1 MFKDKEKE
9 KGNNLTEQVDHFKPP
24 IGNTSRTALEPSSL
38 FRDVSCVCFVTEA
51 WNPDVDAAWESSKT
65 MLPGGEC
72 PVLRVSNV
80 EIYIHHPY
88 LFPLGIPYHI
98 HVTTGDVRN
107 ASTNAR
113 VYVILHGGED
123 GENNSGKLW
132 LQNEKKDNFERGRTD
147 IFTVETTEM
156 LSPLHHLTIGHD
168 NSGLGAG
175 WYCEKVMSSH
185 HLCFLLLTS
194 DALAS
199 PSCLLGLHFGF
210 IFYSSGSL

>member
-9 KGNNLTEQVDHFKPP
+9 KGNNLTKQVDHFKPP

-51 WNPDVDAAWESSKT
+51 WNPHVDAAWESSKNT
-65 MLPGGEC
+65 LLGGEC
-72 PVLRVSNV
+72 PVLRVSDV
-80 EIYIHHPY
+80 EISLHHPY
-88 LFPLGIPYHI
+88 LFPIGIPYHI

-175 WYCEKVMSSH
+175 WYCEKVNCQVITHAFYYSH
-185 HLCFLLLTS
+185 DLRSPLT
-194 DALAS
+194 S
-199 PSCLLGLHFGF
+199 PSCLLGLHFG
-210 IFYSSGSL
+210 

>member
-1 MFKDKEKE
+1 M
-9 KGNNLTEQVDHFKPP
+9 
-24 IGNTSRTALEPSSL
+24 
-38 FRDVSCVCFVTEA
+38 
-51 WNPDVDAAWESSKT
+51 
-65 MLPGGEC
+65 
-72 PVLRVSNV
+72 LRVSNV

-185 HLCFLLLTS
+185 HLCF
-194 DALAS
+194 
-199 PSCLLGLHFGF
+199 
-210 IFYSSGSL
+210 